1 MTSELRAC
9 DRQEVG
15 KKQEGAKG
23 ASTGWPVR
31 MGDVCAD
38 RRGGVCAEA
47 KVQETPGRR
56 GAVHARPEPVSHG
69 IRKRL
74 SQLENLKA
82 SSGVF
87 VKRKTPASE
96 HSGQSQFR

>member
-23 ASTGWPVR
+23 ASTGWLVR
-31 MGDVCAD
+31 MGD
-38 RRGGVCAEA
+38 VCAEA

-69 IRKRL
+69 VRKRL

>member
-31 MGDVCAD
+31 MGD
-38 RRGGVCAEA
+38 VCAEA

>member
-31 MGDVCAD
+31 M
-38 RRGGVCAEA
+38 GGVCAEA

>member
-23 ASTGWPVR
+23 ASTGWLVR
-31 MGDVCAD
+31 M
-38 RRGGVCAEA
+38 GGVCAEA